1 MSGGG
6 ESVKVNPGEVE
17 QTAQAVAGALAQ
29 AAQPGP
35 VPTATGTSPI
45 DGAALAASGTVISF
59 VAGASADLA
68 PRGAEVLGAADSALA
83 GLGAADSDNATELQ
97 GVGEQAVTG
106 EVRPPA
112 GAVPAGLAQSTT
124 PALASGLGEVEQ
136 ALSSVTSAIGSP
148 ASSLSGMSPTS
159 LLSGA
164 PMSSLTGSHVPSH
177 DGAVTPENTKPAPT
191 STQSQS
197 AQLDTDFANKER

>member
-35 VPTATGTSPI
+35 VPIATGTSPI

-59 VAGASADLA
+59 VACASADLA
-68 PRGAEVLGAADSALA
+68 PRGAGVLGAADSALA
-83 GLGAADSDNATELQ
+83 GLGAADSNNATELQ
-97 GVGEQAVTG
+97 GVGEQAVTE

-112 GAVPAGLAQSTT
+112 AAVPAGLAQSTS
-124 PALASGLGEVEQ
+124 PAVTSGLGEVEQ
-136 ALSSVTSAIGSP
+136 AVSSVTSAIDSP

-159 LLSGA
+159 VLSGA

-177 DGAVTPENTKPAPT
+177 DAVTPENTKGAPT
-191 STQSQS
+191 STPRHS
-197 AQLDTDFANKER
+197 AQPATDLANKEM